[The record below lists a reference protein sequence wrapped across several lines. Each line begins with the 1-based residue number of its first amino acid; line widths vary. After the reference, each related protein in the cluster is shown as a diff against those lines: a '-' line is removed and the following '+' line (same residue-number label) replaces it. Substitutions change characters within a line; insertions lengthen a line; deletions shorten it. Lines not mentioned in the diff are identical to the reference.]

1 MNPYRSSA
9 ALKQAPLSLKKK
21 KTQTHPDVR
30 VNTGQN
36 KYKLKDRAW
45 ENPVR

>member
-9 ALKQAPLSLKKK
+9 ALKQAPLSLKK
-21 KTQTHPDVR
+21 TQTHPDVR
-30 VNTGQN
+30 VNTRQN